1 MTCKNSEAKYQKQK
15 SEGHFHFAPKSE
27 KSKFQN
33 FIGGKF
39 QRQLFKWPPKTNGKA
54 QRPNF
59 CFKMTVTDNQ
69 ELSES
74 FGAQNYAEITRN

>member
-1 MTCKNSEAKYQKQK
+1 MTYLNSEAKYQKQK

-39 QRQLFKWPPKTNGKA
+39 QVQLFKWPPKTNGKA
-54 QRPNF
+54 
-59 CFKMTVTDNQ
+59 
-69 ELSES
+69 
-74 FGAQNYAEITRN
+74 

>member
-1 MTCKNSEAKYQKQK
+1 MDSTPPMKTPFWPGMSWFDYIPPKIHIIGDDMQKFISQISKIK
-15 SEGHFHFAPKSE
+15 SEGHFHFTPKSE

-54 QRPNF
+54 
-59 CFKMTVTDNQ
+59 
-69 ELSES
+69 
-74 FGAQNYAEITRN
+74 